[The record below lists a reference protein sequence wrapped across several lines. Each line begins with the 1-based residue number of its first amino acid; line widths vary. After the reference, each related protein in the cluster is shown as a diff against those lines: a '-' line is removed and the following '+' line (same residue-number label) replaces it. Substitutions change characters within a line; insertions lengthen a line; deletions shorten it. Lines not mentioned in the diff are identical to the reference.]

1 MNTLITRIIFPY
13 HWKIILIIS
22 CLKQRKCQYAYL
34 NANII
39 RCLIWK
45 KTFFQ
50 IEPSDFSPDL
60 RFWRFLAW
68 YDLVFYVFSHLSGS
82 LCQFFVDLPCKRPRK
97 WVTSVHWH
105 FLRKFSWPCFASI
118 CPPPTLHTLVQY
130 WKTRTISATYQ
141 RVFQNFTSVRT
152 TVPRYFLAVV
162 SFRQIPHKL
171 CGIMIL

>member
-1 MNTLITRIIFPY
+1 MNTLITRIIFPN

-45 KTFFQ
+45 KLSFKSNHLIFHL
-50 IEPSDFSPDL
+50 IWDFEDFWPDMTSY
-60 RFWRFLAW
+60 FM
-68 YDLVFYVFSHLSGS
+68 YLVICPALYVNFMWICHVNVLESGS
-82 LCQFFVDLPCKRPRK
+82 LPFNGI
-97 WVTSVHWH
+97 
-105 FLRKFSWPCFASI
+105 SWPCFASI

-162 SFRQIPHKL
+162 SFRQIPRKL